1 MARLTV
7 YVDRGAR
14 SEIAKTQLRDFGIDY
29 DVVDVEAD
37 VSVLELLKTRGRDR
51 AHYPM
56 PQYYVGN
63 TLAFEGFKEVNYLT
77 KEEIL
82 SKVEEINDSE

>member
-1 MARLTV
+1 MARLTI

-14 SEIAKTQLRDFGIDY
+14 SEIAKVQLRDFEIDH
-29 DVVDVEAD
+29 DIIDVETET
-37 VSVLELLKTRGRDR
+37 STIELLKNRGRDR

-56 PQYYVGN
+56 PQYYVGD

-82 SKVEEINDSE
+82 SRVEEINAAE